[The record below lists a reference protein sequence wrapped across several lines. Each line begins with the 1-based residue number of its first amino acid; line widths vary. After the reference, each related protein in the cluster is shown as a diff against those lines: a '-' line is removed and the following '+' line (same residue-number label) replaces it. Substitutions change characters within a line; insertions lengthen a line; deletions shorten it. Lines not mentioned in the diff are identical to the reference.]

1 MSVFKE
7 FQGVINKGLKQTFD
21 IEEGFVENIIVEMP
35 REQGHGDLS
44 TNAAMVLAGKLKKAP
59 KVIAQSICDYLQTHP
74 DVAKCEIAGPGFVN
88 FDLKVARWQKG
99 LKEILEL
106 KEKYGQEDIGQGVR
120 VNVEYVSCNP
130 TGPMHIGHTRGAIY
144 GDALANILQY
154 AGYDVVREFYIND
167 AGSQLD
173 ILATS
178 LFLRY
183 QEALTGKEVK
193 IPEGLYPGE
202 YLIPIGKK
210 LAKEHQDLSLEKDA
224 EIIKKFAVKEMMA
237 LIKDDLA
244 ALGIHHDIF
253 FSEKTFLHDQ
263 NKISK
268 VIEEL
273 RGKGFIYQGTLPS
286 PKGRELEDFNPEEQL
301 LFKSTEFGDD
311 QDRSLQKRDKSWTY
325 FAAEVAYFKDKIERG
340 FNKLILVLG
349 ADHVGYIK
357 RAKAVCAAIDKS
369 VDCIITTCQLVNYMK
384 GGQAIKMSKRS
395 GNFLCASDIME
406 LVGAD
411 ALRFMMLTRKND
423 AIIDFDVDQV
433 VDYSKDNPVFYVQ
446 YAHVRTNSI
455 LNSAPEDV
463 RTIFEE
469 GKFDLSL
476 LSLEEEISLIKKLA
490 SWPKVLEG
498 AVKTFEPHRIVFYL
512 QSLAASFHGL
522 WQLCK
527 DGQSYRF
534 IVENNPQL
542 TAARFTLAASIKIII
557 ANGLGLIG
565 VKPMER
571 M

>member
-7 FQGVINKGLKQTFD
+7 FQEFIIKGLHQAFE
-21 IEEGFVENIIVEMP
+21 IGEGFFESIVVEMP
-35 REQGHGDLS
+35 REEGHGDLS
-44 TNAAMVLAGKLKKAP
+44 TYAAMVLAGKLKKAP
-59 KVIAQSICDYLQTHP
+59 KMIAQSICDHLQTHP
-74 DVAKCEIAGPGFVN
+74 DVVKCEIAGPGFVN
-88 FDLKVARWQKG
+88 FDLKPVRWQKSHT
-99 LKEILEL
+99 EILEL
-106 KEKYGQEDIGQGVR
+106 KKKYGQENIGQGAR

-144 GDALANILQY
+144 GDALANILEY

-173 ILATS
+173 ILAKS

-183 QEALTGKEVK
+183 QEALTGKEAK

-202 YLIPIGKK
+202 YLIPASKK
-210 LAKEHQDLSLEKDA
+210 LAKEHKNLSLEKDA
-224 EIIKKFAVKEMMA
+224 ELIKRFAVKEMME
-237 LIKDDLA
+237 LIKEDLA
-244 ALGIHHDIF
+244 ALGLHHDIF
-253 FSEKTFLHDQ
+253 FSEKTLHDQ
-263 NKISK
+263 NKISDT
-268 VIEEL
+268 VEGL
-273 RGKGFIYQGTLPS
+273 TQRGFIYKGSLPP
-286 PKGRELEDFNPEEQL
+286 PKGKDVESFNPEEQL
-301 LFKSTEFGDD
+301 LFRSTEFGDD
-311 QDRSLQKRDKSWTY
+311 QDRSLQKKDKSWTY
-325 FAAEVAYFKDKIERG
+325 FAAEVAYFKDKIARG

-349 ADHVGYIK
+349 ADHIGYIK

-423 AIIDFDVDQV
+423 VIIDFDVNQV
-433 VDYSKDNPVFYVQ
+433 VEYSKDNPVFYVQ

-455 LNSAPEDV
+455 LNSLPEDA
-463 RTIFEE
+463 RPIFEK
-469 GKFDLSL
+469 GAFDLSF
-476 LSLEEEISLIKKLA
+476 LSLDEEISLIKKLA
-490 SWPKVLEG
+490 AWPKVLEG
-498 AVKTFEPHRIVFYL
+498 AVKTFEPHRIVFFL

-522 WQLCK
+522 WQLYK
-527 DGQSYRF
+527 DGKSYRF

-542 TAARFTLAASIKIII
+542 TTARLALAASIKIII